1 MINKTDEF
9 PIAQMDQSL
18 GHVVCHVNDCDFFV
32 SWGKRLV
39 GQQGVVDDPGLW
51 HGLLRVIQLVLL
63 LIMMTVLI
71 IYYVSAEHVKLH
83 VATRILSVED
93 RSKDARQ

>member
-1 MINKTDEF
+1 
-9 PIAQMDQSL
+9 MDQPL

-32 SWGKRLV
+32 SWSESFV
-39 GQQGVVDDPGLW
+39 GEQWVVDDPGLR

-63 LIMMTVLI
+63 LNMMTVLV
-71 IYYVSAEHVKLH
+71 IYDVRAEHIKFHVSARVLG
-83 VATRILSVED
+83 VED